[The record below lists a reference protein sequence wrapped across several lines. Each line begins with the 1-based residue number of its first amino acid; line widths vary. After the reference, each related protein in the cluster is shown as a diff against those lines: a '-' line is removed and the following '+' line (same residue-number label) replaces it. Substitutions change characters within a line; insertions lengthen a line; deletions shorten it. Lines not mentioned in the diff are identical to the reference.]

1 MPKCP
6 ARLQPWQV
14 FHAAIK
20 TLSAGVL
27 ASIFG
32 KANIRTV
39 YLYGAD
45 PDFTEQRCK
54 NPLEALH
61 LMFRKMDEVGRGDVA
76 RCAIDYLSTAID
88 DLGQLE
94 PVGELKKTIDA
105 EVLQDYAA
113 VANLRKLI
121 DEQADPAAVKLA
133 LHEAMEELQRT
144 YAKYLQE
151 LGR

>member
-1 MPKCP
+1 MPKCS
-6 ARLQPWQV
+6 AKLQPWQV

-76 RCAIDYLSTAID
+76 RCAIDYLLTAID
-88 DLGQLE
+88 DLDPLA
-94 PVGELKKTIDA
+94 VSELKPTIDA

-113 VANLRKLI
+113 VANLQKLI
-121 DEQADPAAVKLA
+121 AEQADPAAVKLA
-133 LHEAMEELQRT
+133 LYEAVEELQRT